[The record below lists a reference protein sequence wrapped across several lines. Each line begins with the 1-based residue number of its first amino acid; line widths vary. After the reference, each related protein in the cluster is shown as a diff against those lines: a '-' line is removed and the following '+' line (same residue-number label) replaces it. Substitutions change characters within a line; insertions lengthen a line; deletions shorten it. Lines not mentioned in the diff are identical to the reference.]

1 MSESAIDVICL
12 GRAAV
17 DLYGEQLGA
26 DLPSMRSFRKYLGGS
41 SANMAVGM
49 AKQGL
54 RVGII
59 TRVGDEAM
67 GTFVRTELA
76 ANGVDVSQVPLDKNR
91 LTALAILAIKDDG
104 TFPLLFYRENCAD
117 MAIQPS
123 DIDEDYI
130 AAARFLIITG
140 THFSNDKI
148 SQASM
153 TAVNYARANGTAT
166 VLDIDYRPVLWGVAG
181 HGEGESRFVAAA
193 AVTGHIQ
200 KILPLFDLIIGTEE
214 EVSIAGGSTD
224 TIAALKAIRQL
235 SDATI
240 VLKRGP
246 LGCAVFD
253 GAIPDDVNEG
263 FLGEGVAVDVHN
275 VVGAGDAFMSGFM
288 RGWVLEDSVEA
299 ACRYGNACG
308 ALVVTRHECAPAIPT
323 KLELD
328 DFLERRRTEPELRPD
343 SRLDLMHRF
352 TSRKSDGREIF
363 ALAFD
368 HRVQLEVMAKE
379 AGVSTDKIAKFKAI
393 IGQALRLAHAESDW
407 VGRMG
412 LLADSGYGAKV
423 LAEFTDTD
431 CWIARPVEMPLAK
444 PLQFEGGELGHQAIR
459 LAHQALERFPEIVRR
474 HRFVAGGAAISSSL
488 VALAGVAVGR
498 RVRAGAS
505 PVEAVEQVTAAEI
518 NGRSLISD
526 RAPAIALAS

>member
-130 AAARFLIITG
+130 AAARFLTITG

-153 TAVNYARANGTAT
+153 TAVNYARAN
-166 VLDIDYRPVLWGVAG
+166 
-181 HGEGESRFVAAA
+181 
-193 AVTGHIQ
+193 
-200 KILPLFDLIIGTEE
+200 
-214 EVSIAGGSTD
+214 
-224 TIAALKAIRQL
+224 
-235 SDATI
+235 
-240 VLKRGP
+240 
-246 LGCAVFD
+246 
-253 GAIPDDVNEG
+253 
-263 FLGEGVAVDVHN
+263 
-275 VVGAGDAFMSGFM
+275 
-288 RGWVLEDSVEA
+288 
-299 ACRYGNACG
+299 
-308 ALVVTRHECAPAIPT
+308 
-323 KLELD
+323 
-328 DFLERRRTEPELRPD
+328 
-343 SRLDLMHRF
+343 
-352 TSRKSDGREIF
+352 
-363 ALAFD
+363 
-368 HRVQLEVMAKE
+368 
-379 AGVSTDKIAKFKAI
+379 
-393 IGQALRLAHAESDW
+393 
-407 VGRMG
+407 
-412 LLADSGYGAKV
+412 
-423 LAEFTDTD
+423 
-431 CWIARPVEMPLAK
+431 
-444 PLQFEGGELGHQAIR
+444 
-459 LAHQALERFPEIVRR
+459 
-474 HRFVAGGAAISSSL
+474 
-488 VALAGVAVGR
+488 
-498 RVRAGAS
+498 
-505 PVEAVEQVTAAEI
+505 
-518 NGRSLISD
+518 
-526 RAPAIALAS
+526 